1 MSKMLQKMESLL
13 PKALISDRHKIGIEI
28 ARIKRSKTKTPP
40 DEKINKRLILLE
52 KKLQRSIKKKSWR
65 KINRPDPIYNDA
77 LPILSKKDE
86 IIDSISNHPVVIISG
101 ETGSGKTTQI
111 PKFCLAAGCGI
122 DGKIGCTQPRRI
134 AAMTVSKR
142 IAEEFG
148 ESLGKSVGYKIRF
161 KDKTSPNTFIKIMT
175 DGILLAETQNDP
187 FLNEYDTIIVDEAHE
202 RSLNIDFILGIL
214 KTLLKKR
221 KDLKIVITSATI
233 DTEKFSKAFDH
244 APVIEVSGRMYPVD
258 VRYLLMDSKSGND
271 DEQTHVDMA
280 VYAVDRLFKET
291 DSGDMLVF
299 MPTEQDIRETC
310 ELLKEK
316 NDTNAT
322 ILPLFARLS
331 ASEQSRVFSPSL
343 GRKIIVATN
352 IAETSITIPGIKYVI
367 DTGLARIS
375 RYSPRSRITS
385 LPVTAISKSSAN
397 QRKGRCG
404 RIENGVCIRL
414 FSEEDFENRPLFTSP
429 EILRANLAEVI
440 LRMISLKLGD
450 ISSFPFIDKPAL
462 KSIQDGFDLLYELGA
477 IVLESSPKKKNKQR
491 FSLTKKGRL
500 MAKMP
505 VDPRLSRMLIE
516 AQTEGCLETLM
527 VIASALS
534 IQDPRERP
542 AEKAQ
547 EADQAQKIFCDPS
560 SDFITLLNIWNKYH
574 EVSKKE
580 KTTGR
585 IKKFC
590 KTHYLSFKRMRE
602 WRDIHGQLSVVL
614 KEHGLDDKNK
624 SVMDSRITKRA
635 LPKRQTRKNTAPTAE
650 FSDLYAA
657 VHKSLLSGLLSNIAL
672 KKEKNIFQATKGKEV
687 MIFPGSSLFNT
698 AKEWIVAAELV
709 ETSRLFARTCANI
722 DNMWL
727 EELGGNLC
735 KYTYLH
741 PHWERKRGEVVAY
754 EQVSLF
760 GLIIIPK
767 RMVSYG
773 NIHPDHATEIFIQ
786 SALVEGDVRE
796 KLPFMLHNQNLIDS
810 VKDMEDRIRRRDI
823 LVDEADLFDFYIKRL
838 KRCYDIRT
846 LKTYIRQDKNDH
858 FLRMKSEDITRYD
871 PDEKELSLFPDRIDI
886 GNLQL
891 DCTYRF
897 KPGTSDDGVTVNIPA
912 SMVSAVPSESL
923 EWLVPGLYRE
933 KITTLI
939 KGLPK
944 AFRKKLLPVA
954 NTVDIIVSEMP
965 KTKTTLITALGNFI
979 YTRFG
984 IDIPSSAWPNDIL
997 PDYLKMRISMTDA
1010 KGKELFSC
1018 RDPKLLSRHMSKKA
1032 ERVESAEMVAAKK
1045 YWERTHITCWD
1056 FPDLPEHI
1064 HLKGKNMAQWMVYPG
1079 LQNVDP
1085 TEKSVNLRLFQSS
1098 EKAIKSH
1105 KEGVAILF
1113 TLYFSKDL
1121 KFLKKNLKLPK
1132 NMEKQVNYFGGSALF
1147 EKRIYERI
1155 IKKLFFKN
1163 IRSKDAFFAHADSI
1177 AQSILSEGREL
1188 LNHSLP
1194 VLEAYHETRTT
1205 IYALETAHN
1214 TNKTALQFL
1223 KGLRTELSK
1232 LVPETFVDLYDVDRF
1247 IHLVRYM
1254 KALEIRAHRAVVD
1267 FEKDRAKS
1275 DEIGIFTES
1284 LDGLLKGLS
1293 PTTSKEKRT
1302 AIEAY
1307 FWLIEEYKVSLFAQ
1321 ELKTSIPVSKK
1332 RLIETLKEIE
1342 RMN

>member
-1 MSKMLQKMESLL
+1 MLKKIESLL
-13 PKALISDRHKIGIEI
+13 PKSLIADRHKIGREI
-28 ARIKRSKTKTPP
+28 ARIKPWETKTPP
-40 DEKINKRLILLE
+40 NEKINKRLILLE
-52 KKLQRSIKKKSWR
+52 KKLQRSIKKRSWR
-65 KINRPDPIYNDA
+65 KINRPEPIYNDA
-77 LPILSKKDE
+77 LPILSKKDD

-111 PKFCLAAGCGI
+111 PKFCLAAGCGV

-142 IAEEFG
+142 IAEELG
-148 ESLGKSVGYKIRF
+148 EALGKSVGYKIRF
-161 KDKTSPNTFIKIMT
+161 KDKTSPNAFIKIMT

-187 FLNEYDTIIVDEAHE
+187 YLNEYDTIIVDEAHE

-221 KDLKIVITSATI
+221 KDLKVVITSATI

-258 VRYLLMDSKSGND
+258 VRYLPVDSKSGNN

-280 VYAVDRLFKET
+280 VDAVDRLFKET
-291 DSGDMLVF
+291 VSGDMLVF

-310 ELLKEK
+310 ELLREK
-316 NDTNAT
+316 NEKHVT

-331 ASEQSRVFSPSL
+331 ASEQSRVFSRGL

-352 IAETSITIPGIKYVI
+352 IAETSITIPGVKYVI

-375 RYSPRSRITS
+375 RYTPRSRTTS
-385 LPVTAISKSSAN
+385 LPVTTISKSSAD

-404 RIENGVCIRL
+404 RVENGICIRL
-414 FSEEDFENRPLFTSP
+414 YSEEDFESRPLYTSP

-450 ISSFPFIDKPAL
+450 ISNFPFIDKPAV

-477 IVLESSPKKKNKQR
+477 IVLESNQKKKQR

-505 VDPRLSRMLIE
+505 VDPRFSRMLIE
-516 AQTEGCLETLM
+516 AQAEGCLEALI

-547 EADQAQKIFCDPS
+547 EADQAQKLFCDPF

-574 EVSKKE
+574 DILKKE

-602 WRDIHGQLSVVL
+602 WRDIHVQLSEIL
-614 KEHGLDDKNK
+614 KEYGQNDKNK
-624 SVMDSRITKRA
+624 TVTKSRITKHA
-635 LPKRQTRKNTAPTAE
+635 LPRQQTGKNTIENTK
-650 FSDLYAA
+650 FSDHYTAI
-657 VHKSLLSGLLSNIAL
+657 HKSLLSGLLSNIAM

-722 DNMWL
+722 DSAWL
-727 EELGGNLC
+727 EKLGGNLC

-741 PHWERKRGEVVAY
+741 PHWERKRGQVAAY

-767 RMVSYG
+767 RRVSYG
-773 NIHPDHATEIFIQ
+773 RINPEEATEIFIQ

-796 KLPFMLHNQNLIDS
+796 KFAFMLYNQNLIDN
-810 VKDMEDRIRRRDI
+810 VKNMEDRIRRRDI

-838 KRCYDIRT
+838 KGCYDIRT
-846 LKTYIRQDKNDH
+846 LRRYLKQNKSDQ
-858 FLRMKSEDITRYD
+858 FLRMKPEDITRYA
-871 PDEKELSLFPDRIDI
+871 PDEKELSLFPDRIDL
-886 GNLQL
+886 GRLSL

-897 KPGTSDDGVTVNIPA
+897 EPGSSDDGVTVNIPA
-912 SMVSAVPSESL
+912 PMTGAILSESL

-944 AFRKKLLPVA
+944 TFRKKLVPVA
-954 NTVDIIVSEMP
+954 NTVDTVINEMP
-965 KTKTTLITALGNFI
+965 KTQTSLITALGNFI
-979 YTRFG
+979 YARFG
-984 IDIPSSAWPNDIL
+984 IDIPSSAWPDDL
-997 PDYLKMRISMTDA
+997 FPDHLKMRISITDA
-1010 KGKELFSC
+1010 KGKELLSS
-1018 RDPKLLSRHMSKKA
+1018 RDPNILSCHVSKKA
-1032 ERVESAEMVAAKK
+1032 GPVEFSEMEAAKNK
-1045 YWERTHITCWD
+1045 WERTHITHWD

-1064 HLKGKNMAQWMVYPG
+1064 DLKDINMTQWRVYPG
-1079 LQNVDP
+1079 LQKDDP
-1085 TEKSVNLRLFQSS
+1085 EEKSVNLRLFQNS
-1098 EKAIKSH
+1098 EKAIESH
-1105 KEGVAILF
+1105 KEGVALLF
-1113 TLYFSKDL
+1113 VLHFSKDL
-1121 KFLKKNLKLPK
+1121 KFLKKTLKLPK
-1132 NMEKQVNYFGGSALF
+1132 HMEKISNYFGGSARF
-1147 EKRIYERI
+1147 EKRMVERI

-1163 IRSKDAFFAHADSI
+1163 IRSKDDFFAHAKSVEP
-1177 AQSILSEGREL
+1177 SILSEGREL
-1188 LNHSLP
+1188 LNQCLP
-1194 VLEAYHETRTT
+1194 VIEAYHETRTT
-1205 IYALETAHN
+1205 IYTLETTHN
-1214 TNKTALQFL
+1214 ANRAVLEFL
-1223 KGLRTELSK
+1223 KALRTELSN
-1232 LVPETFVDLYDVDRF
+1232 LVPETFVDLYDAGRM

-1254 KALEIRAHRAVVD
+1254 KALEIRARRAVVD

-1275 DEIGIFTES
+1275 HDIQMFTES
-1284 LDGLLKGLS
+1284 LNRLLKELS
-1293 PTTSKEKRT
+1293 ETTSKEKRD

-1307 FWLIEEYKVSLFAQ
+1307 FWMIEEYKVSIFAQ
-1321 ELKTSIPVSKK
+1321 ELKTSVPISKK
-1332 RLIETLKEIE
+1332 RLKEKLKEIE
-1342 RMN
+1342 RMA

>member
-1 MSKMLQKMESLL
+1 MLKKIESLL
-13 PKALISDRHKIGIEI
+13 PKALIADRYKIGRELD
-28 ARIKRSKTKTPP
+28 RIKAWKTKTPP
-40 DEKINKRLILLE
+40 NEKINKRLILLE
-52 KKLQRSIKKKSWR
+52 KKLQRSIKKRSWR
-65 KINRPDPIYNDA
+65 NINRPKPIYNDA
-77 LPILSKKDE
+77 LPILSKKDD
-86 IIDSISNHPVVIISG
+86 IIDAISNHPVVIISG

-142 IAEEFG
+142 IAEELG
-148 ESLGKSVGYKIRF
+148 ETLGESVGYKIRF
-161 KDKTSPNTFIKIMT
+161 KDKTSPNAFIKIMT
-175 DGILLAETQNDP
+175 DGMLLAETQNDP
-187 FLNEYDTIIVDEAHE
+187 YLNEYDTIIVDEAHE

-221 KDLKIVITSATI
+221 KDLKVVITSATI

-258 VRYLLMDSKSGND
+258 VRYLPMDSKFGDD

-291 DSGDMLVF
+291 VSGGMLVF

-310 ELLKEK
+310 DLIREK
-316 NDTNAT
+316 NNKNAT
-322 ILPLFARLS
+322 VLPLFARLS
-331 ASEQSRVFSPSL
+331 ASEQSRVFSRGL
-343 GRKIIVATN
+343 GRKVIVATN

-375 RYSPRSRITS
+375 RYMPRSRTTS
-385 LPVTAISKSSAN
+385 LPVTAISKSSAD

-404 RIENGVCIRL
+404 RVENGVCIRL
-414 FSEEDFENRPLFTSP
+414 YSEEDFENRPLFTSP

-450 ISSFPFIDKPAL
+450 ISNFPFIDKPAL

-477 IVLESSPKKKNKQR
+477 IILESSQKKKEKQH

-516 AQTEGCLETLM
+516 AQAEGCLEALI

-547 EADQAQKIFCDPS
+547 EADQAQKIFCDPF

-574 EVSKKE
+574 EVLKKE

-590 KTHYLSFKRMRE
+590 KTRYLSFKRMRE
-602 WRDIHGQLSVVL
+602 WRDIHAQLSEAL
-614 KEHGLDDKNK
+614 KEYDPDDKNK
-624 SVMDSRITKRA
+624 KVIESRIKKRV
-635 LPKRQTRKNTAPTAE
+635 LPEQQTIKNTISNTE
-650 FSDLYAA
+650 FSDLYTAI
-657 VHKSLLSGLLSNIAL
+657 HKSLLSGLLSNIAM
-672 KKEKNIFQATKGKEV
+672 KKEKNIFFATKGKEV

-722 DNMWL
+722 DNTWL
-727 EELGGNLC
+727 EKLGGNLC

-741 PHWERKRGEVVAY
+741 PHWERKRGQVVAY
-754 EQVSLF
+754 EQVTLF

-767 RMVSYG
+767 RKVSYG
-773 NIHPDHATEIFIQ
+773 RINPEQATEIFIQ
-786 SALVEGDVRE
+786 SALVEGDVKE
-796 KLPFMLHNQNLIDS
+796 NFAFMLHNQNLIDN
-810 VKDMEDRIRRRDI
+810 VKNMEDRIRRKDI
-823 LVDEADLFDFYIKRL
+823 LVSEADLFDFYTKRL
-838 KRCYDIRT
+838 KGCYDIRT
-846 LKTYIRQDKNDH
+846 FKTYLKQNKNDH
-858 FLRMKSEDITRYD
+858 FLRMNPEDITRYA
-871 PDEKELSLFPDRIDI
+871 PDEKELSLYPDRIDL
-886 GNLQL
+886 GNLSL
-891 DCTYRF
+891 DCAYRF
-897 KPGTSDDGVTVNIPA
+897 EPGTTDDGVTVTIPA
-912 SMVSAVPSESL
+912 SMADAIPSESL
-923 EWLVPGLYRE
+923 GWLVPGLYRE

-944 AFRKKLLPVA
+944 TFRKKLVPVA
-954 NTVDIIVSEMP
+954 NTVNIIISEMP
-965 KTKTTLITALGNFI
+965 KAKTSLITALGNFI

-984 IDIPSSAWPNDIL
+984 IDIPSSAWPDDLL
-997 PDYLKMRISMTDA
+997 PDYLKMRVSITNA
-1010 KGKELFSC
+1010 KGKELFSG
-1018 RDPKLLSRHMSKKA
+1018 RDLNILSRHVSNKIGP
-1032 ERVESAEMVAAKK
+1032 VESPEMDAAKTD
-1045 YWERTHITCWD
+1045 WERTHITCWD
-1056 FPDLPEHI
+1056 FPDLPEFI
-1064 HLKGKNMAQWMVYPG
+1064 DLKDKNMKQWLVYPG
-1079 LQNVDP
+1079 LQKADP
-1085 TEKSVNLRLFQSS
+1085 KQKSVNLRLFQSN
-1098 EKAIKSH
+1098 ETAIESH
-1105 KEGVAILF
+1105 KEGVALLF

-1121 KFLKKNLKLPK
+1121 KFLKKTLKLPK
-1132 NMEKQVNYFGGSALF
+1132 DMEEISNYFGGSARF
-1147 EKRIYERI
+1147 EKRMYESI
-1155 IKKLFFKN
+1155 INKLFLKN
-1163 IRSKDAFFAHADSI
+1163 IRSKDAFFAYAESI
-1177 AQSILSEGREL
+1177 TQSILSEGREL
-1188 LNHSLP
+1188 LNQSLP

-1214 TNKTALQFL
+1214 TNKAVLEFL

-1232 LVPETFVDLYDVDRF
+1232 LVPETFVDLYDADRI
-1247 IHLVRYM
+1247 IHLIRYM
-1254 KALEIRAHRAVVD
+1254 KALEIRARRAVVD
-1267 FEKDRAKS
+1267 FEKDRAKA
-1275 DEIGIFTES
+1275 DDIQIFTKS
-1284 LDGLLKGLS
+1284 LNQLLKGLS
-1293 PTTSKEKRT
+1293 PTTSKEKKA

-1307 FWLIEEYKVSLFAQ
+1307 FWLIEEYKVSIFAQ
-1321 ELKTSIPVSKK
+1321 ELKTSVPVSKK
-1332 RLIETLKEIE
+1332 RLKEKLKEIE
-1342 RMN
+1342 RMA